1 VHVLRGAGLWAAA
14 SWSLEIGGYILLA
27 CIVQRCVGL
36 GGDAGEL
43 RDGRHRS
50 ADVVCIGR
58 GMHRQG
64 VCVARGGMIGEEKGV
79 EELHRDGVHRRAG
92 CVGCGEE
99 K

>member
-1 VHVLRGAGLWAAA
+1 MHVLRGAGLWAAA
-14 SWSLEIGGYILLA
+14 SLQWENGGSILLA
-27 CIVQRCVGL
+27 CSMCMRMGL